1 MYFVSFSHFST
12 LQDTGI
18 RHDDAVKL
26 TFAEIELFIYLYIVK
41 EMMIVKTITK
51 SDEFSVVLI
60 QWLS

>member
-1 MYFVSFSHFST
+1 
-12 LQDTGI
+12 
-18 RHDDAVKL
+18 L
-26 TFAEIELFIYLYIVK
+26 TFAEIELFIYLYVVK